1 MSVHKRG
8 KCWEVRYREGMR
20 QYSKSGFR
28 YKTDAE
34 AYEAQQ
40 LSRMR
45 DHTFTSPK
53 DSKIRLRAVYEDCNT
68 LVGHMA
74 RPNAQWQMPWQGQAL
89 VIAEGPNG
97 YVSPSWYA
105 TKAETGRVVPT
116 WDYVV
121 VQVYGDLVVH
131 DDHAWVDA
139 AVRRLTDR
147 HEQQR
152 VEPWSVA
159 DAPVDYIDG
168 QLRGIVGIEVR
179 IDRVEAAVKMSQN
192 KSGADAS
199 GVLAGFIADGNSAI
213 AEWVERVTG

>member
-1 MSVHKRG
+1 ML
-8 KCWEVRYREGMR
+8 RERLTPMYTPRPFTVSPEQARDLLREITVG
-20 QYSKSGFR
+20 
-28 YKTDAE
+28 
-34 AYEAQQ
+34 Q
-40 LSRMR
+40 LVTATEQGPMA
-45 DHTFTSPK
+45 TMLPW
-53 DSKIRLRAVYEDCNT
+53 AVDDENNT

-159 DAPVDYIDG
+159 DAPADYIDG

-192 KSGADAS
+192 KSAADAS
-199 GVLAGFIADGNSAI
+199 GVLAGFIADGNSAV

>member
-1 MSVHKRG
+1 ML
-8 KCWEVRYREGMR
+8 RERLTPMYTPRPFTVSPEQARDLLREITVG
-20 QYSKSGFR
+20 
-28 YKTDAE
+28 
-34 AYEAQQ
+34 Q
-40 LSRMR
+40 LVTATEQGPMA
-45 DHTFTSPK
+45 TMLPW
-53 DSKIRLRAVYEDCNT
+53 AVDDENNT

-159 DAPVDYIDG
+159 DAPAYYIDG

-192 KSGADAS
+192 KSAADAS
-199 GVLAGFIADGNSAI
+199 GVLAGFIADGNSAV

>member
-1 MSVHKRG
+1 MYTPRPFTVSPEQARDLL
-8 KCWEVRYREGMR
+8 REITVG
-20 QYSKSGFR
+20 
-28 YKTDAE
+28 
-34 AYEAQQ
+34 Q
-40 LSRMR
+40 LVTATEQGPMA
-45 DHTFTSPK
+45 TMLPW
-53 DSKIRLRAVYEDCNT
+53 AVDDENNT

-159 DAPVDYIDG
+159 DAPADYIDG

-192 KSGADAS
+192 KSAADAS
-199 GVLAGFIADGNSAI
+199 GVLAGFIADGNSAV

>member
-1 MSVHKRG
+1 ML
-8 KCWEVRYREGMR
+8 RERLTPMYTPRPFTVSPEQARDLLREITVG
-20 QYSKSGFR
+20 
-28 YKTDAE
+28 
-34 AYEAQQ
+34 Q
-40 LSRMR
+40 LVTATEQGPMA
-45 DHTFTSPK
+45 TMLPW
-53 DSKIRLRAVYEDCNT
+53 AVDDENNT

-121 VQVYGDLVVH
+121 VQVHGDLVVH

-159 DAPVDYIDG
+159 DAPADYIDG

-192 KSGADAS
+192 KSAADAS
-199 GVLAGFIADGNSAI
+199 GVLAGFIADGNSAV

>member
-1 MSVHKRG
+1 ML
-8 KCWEVRYREGMR
+8 RERLTPMYTPRPFTVSPEQARDLLREITVG
-20 QYSKSGFR
+20 
-28 YKTDAE
+28 
-34 AYEAQQ
+34 Q
-40 LSRMR
+40 LVTATEQGPMA
-45 DHTFTSPK
+45 TMLPW
-53 DSKIRLRAVYEDCNT
+53 AVDDENNT

-131 DDHAWVDA
+131 DDHAWGDA
-139 AVRRLTDR
+139 AVRRLSDR

-159 DAPVDYIDG
+159 DAPADYIDG

-192 KSGADAS
+192 KSAADAS
-199 GVLAGFIADGNSAI
+199 GVLAGFIADGNSAV
-213 AEWVERVTG
+213 AEWVERVTR